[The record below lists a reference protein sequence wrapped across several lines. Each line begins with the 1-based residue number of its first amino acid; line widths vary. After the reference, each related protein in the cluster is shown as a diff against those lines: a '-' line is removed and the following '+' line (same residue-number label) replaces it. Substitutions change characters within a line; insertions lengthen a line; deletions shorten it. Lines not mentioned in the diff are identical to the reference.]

1 MKKYFLFLL
10 APIVFGFI
18 HTGGKEQVGGTIMQT
33 TSFCGGAEMSAE
45 ELAEL
50 TKARPLKGKKCFVRK
65 GNRNNLKG
73 AVVASFLSDSAGNF
87 MIYLPPGEYCVI
99 DSRKYDKNYV
109 TGLSKKYK
117 KSSDFYEAADLE
129 CLKKWLAIPD
139 LVFTVKK
146 GEPNKI
152 TVTYHAP
159 CPWEGLPCVRYTG
172 PLPP

>member
-1 MKKYFLFLL
+1 MKKYFFLL
-10 APIVFGFI
+10 TIPLMFAFTYLGK
-18 HTGGKEQVGGTIMQT
+18 KEQVTGTILQT

-65 GNRNNLKG
+65 GNKNNIKG
-73 AVVASFLSDSAGNF
+73 AVVASFMSDSSGNF
-87 MIYLPPGEYCVI
+87 MIYLPPGEYCVV
-99 DSRKYDKNYV
+99 DSRKYDKTYV
-109 TGLSKKYK
+109 ASLAKKYK
-117 KSSDFYEAADLE
+117 KSSDFYEAADLG
-129 CLKKWLAIPD
+129 CLKNWLTTPD
-139 LVFTVKK
+139 LVFTVKN
-146 GEPNKI
+146 GGSNNI